1 MRSESAP
8 EVHRGAA
15 AAPLPPEERWSARWA
30 RRAGTFPGFAAAAA
44 LLLTALPVALPVL
57 ALLDLARRERFAR
70 VRTLLVAVHYL
81 LCELGGLAASGLL
94 WVAMRVCGTARA
106 RSEGWHHALQAAW
119 AGALFAGIRRLFAL
133 RLALEGD
140 APGPGPLLVFM
151 RHASLADTLLPALLL
166 SRRHGLR
173 LRYVMKRELLFDPCL
188 DVVGNRLPN
197 VFVRRESAQSER
209 EIAAVEALA
218 RGLGPGEGV
227 LIYPE
232 GTRFSRSRRARRLE
246 RIAASGNAARLERA
260 RRLRHVLPPR
270 TGGPLALLD
279 AAPGADV
286 LVVAHVG
293 LEGVTHFRDAWRGDL
308 IGRSIRVIFWRVPR
322 ALVPDDRAKR
332 VEWLF
337 DLWERVDDWIDAQH
351 AGPVEDRGAGGA
363 HSSSNR

>member
-1 MRSESAP
+1 MRSEAAPDAHGDSAA
-8 EVHRGAA
+8 R
-15 AAPLPPEERWSARWA
+15 PLPPAERWTARWA
-30 RRAGTFPGFAAAAA
+30 RRALTFPGYAAAAA
-44 LLLTALPVALPVL
+44 LLLAALPLALPVL
-57 ALLDLARRERFAR
+57 TLLDRARRERLAR

-81 LCELGGLAASGLL
+81 LCELAGLAASGLL
-94 WVAMRVCGTARA
+94 WLATHVSGAARA
-106 RSEGWHHALQAAW
+106 RSDAWHHALQAAW
-119 AGALFAGIRRLFAL
+119 AGALFAGIRRLFGL
-133 RLALEGD
+133 RLAQEGD

-218 RGLGPGEGV
+218 RGLGRGEGV

-232 GTRFSRSRRARRLE
+232 GTRFSPERRERRLE
-246 RIAASGNAARLERA
+246 RIAASGDAARLERA

-279 AAPGADV
+279 AAPDADV

-293 LEGVTHFRDAWRGDL
+293 LEGVTHFRDAWRGSL
-308 IGRSIRVIFWRVPR
+308 IGRSIRVVFWRVPR
-322 ALVPDDRAKR
+322 ALVLGDRTKR
-332 VEWLF
+332 VEWLL
-337 DLWERVDDWIDAQH
+337 DLWERVDAWIDAQH
-351 AGPVEDRGAGGA
+351 AGEVEDRDAGGA

>member
-1 MRSESAP
+1 VRSE
-8 EVHRGAA
+8 
-15 AAPLPPEERWSARWA
+15 AAPDPPSGAPGPRLPPDEPWTARWG
-30 RRAGTFPGFAAAAA
+30 RRGLTFPAYLAAAA
-44 LLLTALPVALPVL
+44 LLVAVLPVALPLV
-57 ALLDLARRERFAR
+57 AALDLARRSRFAGA
-70 VRTLLVAVHYL
+70 RTLLVAVHYL
-81 LCELGGLAASGLL
+81 LCELVGLGASGLL
-94 WVAMRVCGTARA
+94 WIAALASGAAPA
-106 RSEGWHHALQAAW
+106 RSSAWHHALQAAW
-119 AGALFAGIRRLFAL
+119 AGALFAGIRRLFGL
-133 RLALEGD
+133 SLAVEGD

-173 LRYVMKRELLFDPCL
+173 LRYVMKRELLLDPCL
-188 DVVGNRLPN
+188 DVVGHRLPN
-197 VFVRRESAQSER
+197 VFVRRDSEQGAR

-218 RGLGPGEGV
+218 RGLGPDEGV

-232 GTRFSRSRRARRLE
+232 GTRFSPARRERRLE

-279 AAPGADV
+279 AAPAADV

-293 LEGVTHFRDAWRGDL
+293 LEGVTHFRNAWRGDL
-308 IGRSIRVIFWRVPR
+308 TGRHIRVRLWRVPR
-322 ALVPDDRAKR
+322 SGIPAGREAR

-337 DLWERVDDWIDAQH
+337 DAWERVDAWIHSEQSRPRD
-351 AGPVEDRGAGGA
+351 GDGRGA

>member
-1 MRSESAP
+1 MRAL
-8 EVHRGAA
+8 VA
-15 AAPLPPEERWSARWA
+15 AAPPLPHGEGWTARWA
-30 RRAGTFPGFAAAAA
+30 RRALTLPGYATAAA
-44 LLLTALPVALPVL
+44 LLLASLPVALPAL
-57 ALLDLARRERFAR
+57 ALLDLAQRNHLAHA
-70 VRTLLVAVHYL
+70 RTLLVAVHYL
-81 LCELGGLAASGLL
+81 LCELAGLAASGLL
-94 WVAMRVCGTARA
+94 WIATVLSGAARA
-106 RSEGWHHALQAAW
+106 RSVAWHHALQAAW
-119 AGALFAGIRRLFAL
+119 AGALFGGIRRLFGL
-133 RLALEGD
+133 RLAVEGD

-151 RHASLADTLLPALLL
+151 RHASIADTLLPALLL

-197 VFVRRESAQSER
+197 VFVRRESEQSAR

-232 GTRFSRSRRARRLE
+232 GTRFSPERRERRLE
-246 RIAASGNAARLERA
+246 RIAASGNTARLERA

-279 AAPGADV
+279 AAPDADV

-293 LEGVTHFRDAWRGDL
+293 LEGVTHFRSAWRGDL
-308 IGRSIRVIFWRVPR
+308 IGRHIRVAFWRIPR
-322 ALVPDDRAKR
+322 ASIPDGHEPR
-332 VEWLF
+332 VGWLF
-337 DLWERVDDWIDAQH
+337 DVWERVDAWIHGQPTRPH
-351 AGPVEDRGAGGA
+351 GSEDRGARER